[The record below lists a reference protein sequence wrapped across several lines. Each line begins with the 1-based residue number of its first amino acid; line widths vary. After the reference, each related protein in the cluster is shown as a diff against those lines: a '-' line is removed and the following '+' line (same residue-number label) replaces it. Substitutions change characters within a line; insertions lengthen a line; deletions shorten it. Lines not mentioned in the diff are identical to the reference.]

1 VSDPPRVLL
10 LDSNAYFRLA
20 RTLHP
25 LLAPPFG
32 TSPRYSLMI
41 LAELDREYRS
51 SNRLR
56 TKFEWVNGREYQADR
71 AAHRYETAGKSTRQV
86 DMAFSFLEAHA
97 RAEAIN
103 VSPEDLRA
111 LAVGHAR
118 NFVVVTDD
126 AGMKRLADAF
136 EIECWSVLKLLRLM
150 QTEARIA
157 LDDVRQAIE
166 YMVEANDLPM
176 GRDRFRSEYRAY
188 FNADCPI

>member
-1 VSDPPRVLL
+1 MSDPPRVLL

-32 TSPRYSLMI
+32 TSPRYLLMI
-41 LAELDREYRS
+41 LEELEREYRS
-51 SNRLR
+51 SHRLR
-56 TKFEWVNGREYQADR
+56 TKFEWVSGAEYRTDR
-71 AAHRYETAGKSTRQV
+71 AGRCYATAGRSVQQV
-86 DMAFSFLEAHA
+86 NMAFSYIEAHA
-97 RAEAIN
+97 RAEGVN

-118 NFVVVTDD
+118 EFVVVTDD
-126 AGMKRLADAF
+126 AGMRHIAGAF

-150 QTEARIA
+150 QTEERIT
-157 LDDVRQAIE
+157 LDDVRQVLE
-166 YMVEANDLPM
+166 YMDETNDLPM
-176 GRDRFRSEYRAY
+176 GRERLRAEYRTY